1 MHNRSIG
8 KTYLIIL
15 LAVIVV
21 IAIGAIAWFATKPP
35 TPTPTQPVHLKI
47 ATYSVGSSWYMI
59 GSAMA
64 KVLEKVLPEG
74 STIDV
79 VPGPGTIGN
88 IPLVSAGDVD
98 LAITMDT
105 YAYFAY
111 KGIAPF
117 EEPITNIRMVVNRL
131 APYFL
136 LIAVREDF
144 ARANNVKTVD
154 DIVEMIKQGKPVVI
168 VTGPK
173 GSIDEYATRIT
184 FELYGVTY
192 DDIRVAGG
200 DVIFGK
206 PESFRVEVM
215 KDGRAQVFSDVCT
228 YKHPLWLE
236 LTATVDVVYL
246 PLKDEVINA
255 LSEEYGFSP
264 YTVEKGTFK
273 GMDSDIPTIG
283 IWAALICRADLP
295 KDVVYTITKALV
307 ENKDQLAELFAG
319 LSRFDVEHAHES
331 PIPLHEGA
339 QEYFKGSS

>member
-1 MHNRSIG
+1 MYKGVS
-8 KTYLIIL
+8 KTSLIVL
-15 LAVIVV
+15 LAVVV
-21 IAIGAIAWFATKPP
+21 IVAIGALVWLTTTPP

-47 ATYSVGSSWYMI
+47 ATYSAGSSWYMI
-59 GSAMA
+59 GTAMA
-64 KVLEKVLPEG
+64 KVLETVLPEG
-74 STIDV
+74 SSIDV

-111 KGIAPF
+111 EGIEPF
-117 EEPITNIRMVVNRL
+117 EEPVTNIRMVVNRL

-136 LIAVREDF
+136 LIAVRENF
-144 ARANNVKTVD
+144 AKANNINTVD
-154 DIVEMIKQGKPVVI
+154 DVVEMIKQGKPVVI

-173 GSIDEYATRIT
+173 GSIDEYATRIA

-192 DDIRVAGG
+192 EDIKAAGG

-246 PLKDEVINA
+246 PLKDEVISG
-255 LSEEYGFSP
+255 LSKKYGFSP
-264 YTVEKGTFK
+264 YTVEKDTFK
-273 GMDSDIPTIG
+273 GMDADVETIG
-283 IWAALICRADLP
+283 IWASLICRADLP
-295 KDVVYTITKALV
+295 KDVVYVITKTLV

-319 LSRFDVEHAHES
+319 LSRFDVEHAYES